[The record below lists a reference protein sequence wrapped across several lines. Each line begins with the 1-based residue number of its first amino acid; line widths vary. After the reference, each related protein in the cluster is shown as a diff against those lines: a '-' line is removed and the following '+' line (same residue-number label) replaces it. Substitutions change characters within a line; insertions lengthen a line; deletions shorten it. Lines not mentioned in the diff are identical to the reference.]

1 MFMYVPVCVCADMA
15 IHNVIGDSFRGA
27 TWVSIHNG
35 GGTGWGES
43 VNGGFGFVAG
53 SLRSLLLA
61 RAPARAAFVCV
72 PCARGCVIWEDPL
85 LSCRCVVANSMVLDG
100 SLDADRRAKSM
111 LHWDVYNG
119 VRVLGLMGSGVLARL
134 KLLPV

>member
-1 MFMYVPVCVCADMA
+1 MA

-43 VNGGFGFVAG
+43 VNGGFGFVVCLPPAPCPCPLPPVATMYACSLYSTPPFISLAG
-53 SLRSLLLA
+53 
-61 RAPARAAFVCV
+61 FC
-72 PCARGCVIWEDPL
+72 
-85 LSCRCVVANSMVLDG
+85 NSMVLDG
-100 SLDADRRAKSM
+100 SLDADRRSKSM

-119 VRVLGLMGSGVLARL
+119 VRAVVREFPLNV
-134 KLLPV
+134 VVVV